1 MGNVLKL
8 CCSDGSYNHKCTRIS
23 AVHLGE
29 VCGVYIIGQKQLLVV
44 FVCFLFNLK
53 ILLFFYGNMDSCQGE
68 EPGDSSFNSEVK
80 PAFVSTQCRW
90 GARREPFLA

>member
-1 MGNVLKL
+1 MMENVLKL

-44 FVCFLFNLK
+44 FVCFFFNHK
-53 ILLFFYGNMDSCQGE
+53 TRLFFYGNMDSCRGRDQE
-68 EPGDSSFNSEVK
+68 
-80 PAFVSTQCRW
+80 TLRLTL
-90 GARREPFLA
+90 R